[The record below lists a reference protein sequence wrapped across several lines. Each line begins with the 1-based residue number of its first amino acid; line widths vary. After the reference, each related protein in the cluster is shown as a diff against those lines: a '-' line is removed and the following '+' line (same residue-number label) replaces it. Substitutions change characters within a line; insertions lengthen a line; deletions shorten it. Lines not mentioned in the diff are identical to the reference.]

1 MRLKSTE
8 LNQKKSEIHTVKK
21 TGFTAKVSDYI
32 ALTKFRLAAL
42 VVFSAATGYFMAMDF
57 FNWKEFV
64 FLILGGFLV
73 TGSSNGFNQ
82 VIERDL
88 DKLMNRTKNRP
99 IPAGRLG
106 VKEALFVSSVFGIV
120 GLILLWMIN
129 PSSCILGF
137 LALFSYVAI
146 YTPLKTKTPLVVLI
160 GAFPGSVPPLLGYVA
175 ASNTFGLEAGILF
188 LVQFFWQ
195 FPHFWAIGWFLH
207 DDYQKAGFNML
218 PTGKRDKATA
228 VQTILYTVWTI
239 LVSIIPVFGF
249 TGDLQL
255 TVVGAI
261 VVFLLG
267 LVMLYY
273 AVQLFKKM
281 TAVAARQL
289 MLASV
294 LYITLVQI
302 IYVLDKFIR

>member
-1 MRLKSTE
+1 MRLKSKE
-8 LNQKKSEIHTVKK
+8 LNQKKSEIHTVNK

-82 VIERDL
+82 VSETDL

-195 FPHFWAIGWFLH
+195 FPHFWAIAWRAN
-207 DDYQKAGFNML
+207 DDYLKAGFKML
-218 PTGKRDKATA
+218 PLIEGRVKGSSWLILLFAMFMLPVSLLPWAFDMTNGIITIVIASAATFA
-228 VQTILYTVWTI
+228 FIWPAYKLYRTSEMKEATR
-239 LVSIIPVFGF
+239 LMFVSFFYLPI
-249 TGDLQL
+249 
-255 TVVGAI
+255 
-261 VVFLLG
+261 
-267 LVMLYY
+267 
-273 AVQLFKKM
+273 
-281 TAVAARQL
+281 
-289 MLASV
+289 
-294 LYITLVQI
+294 VQI
-302 IYVLDKFIR
+302 AYIIDKI

>member
-1 MRLKSTE
+1 MRLKSKE
-8 LNQKKSEIHTVKK
+8 LNQKKSEIHTVNK

-106 VKEALFVSSVFGIV
+106 VKEALFVSTVFGIV

-195 FPHFWAIGWFLH
+195 FPHFWAIAWRAN
-207 DDYQKAGFNML
+207 DDYLKAGFKML
-218 PTGKRDKATA
+218 PLIEGRVKGSSWLILLFAMFMLPVSLLPWAFDMTNGII
-228 VQTILYTVWTI
+228 TIVI
-239 LVSIIPVFGF
+239 
-249 TGDLQL
+249 
-255 TVVGAI
+255 
-261 VVFLLG
+261 
-267 LVMLYY
+267 
-273 AVQLFKKM
+273 
-281 TAVAARQL
+281 
-289 MLASV
+289 ASV
-294 LYITLVQI
+294 ATFAFIWPAYKLYRTSEMKEATRLMFVSFFYLPIVQI
-302 IYVLDKFIR
+302 AYIIDKI

>member
-1 MRLKSTE
+1 MRLKRKE
-8 LNQKKSEIHTVKK
+8 LNQKKSEIHTVNKS
-21 TGFTAKVSDYI
+21 GFTAKVSDYV

-57 FNWKEFV
+57 FDWKEFV

-82 VIERDL
+82 VIEKDL

-106 VKEALFVSSVFGIV
+106 VKEAIFVSSVFGIV

-175 ASNTFGLEAGILF
+175 ASNAFGLEAGILF

-195 FPHFWAIGWFLH
+195 FPHFWAIAWRAN
-207 DDYQKAGFNML
+207 DDYLKAGFKML
-218 PTGKRDKATA
+218 PLIEGRVKGSSWLILLFAMFMLPVSLLPWAFDMTHGIITIIIASTATFAFIWPAYKLYRTGEMKEATR
-228 VQTILYTVWTI
+228 LMF
-239 LVSIIPVFGF
+239 VSFFYLPV
-249 TGDLQL
+249 
-255 TVVGAI
+255 
-261 VVFLLG
+261 
-267 LVMLYY
+267 
-273 AVQLFKKM
+273 
-281 TAVAARQL
+281 
-289 MLASV
+289 
-294 LYITLVQI
+294 VQI
-302 IYVLDKFIR
+302 AYIIDKI

>member
-1 MRLKSTE
+1 MRLKSKE
-8 LNQKKSEIHTVKK
+8 LNQKKSEIHTVNK

-195 FPHFWAIGWFLH
+195 FPHFWAIAWRAN
-207 DDYQKAGFNML
+207 DDYLKAGFKML
-218 PTGKRDKATA
+218 PLIEGRVKGSSWLILLFAMFMLPVSLLPWAFDMTNGII
-228 VQTILYTVWTI
+228 TIVI
-239 LVSIIPVFGF
+239 
-249 TGDLQL
+249 
-255 TVVGAI
+255 
-261 VVFLLG
+261 
-267 LVMLYY
+267 
-273 AVQLFKKM
+273 
-281 TAVAARQL
+281 
-289 MLASV
+289 ASV
-294 LYITLVQI
+294 ATFAFIWPAYKLYRTSEMKEATRLMFVSFFYLPIVQI
-302 IYVLDKFIR
+302 AYIIDKI